1 MYFKIRCDL
10 FDIQC
15 MLVKSSKRPPKFGYC
30 RYVSKMFG
38 FENYRLID
46 EEKKA
51 DELDRYLNNI
61 IGKKLFKVEKK
72 ELINKI
78 NVRVNG
84 KQQKGR
90 SNLNDGLRMLKLP
103 YIIISPDRKSFR
115 DENGKVVK
123 EQSHWIVYKESKE

>member
-1 MYFKIRCDL
+1 M
-10 FDIQC
+10 
-15 MLVKSSKRPPKFGYC
+15 
-30 RYVSKMFG
+30 
-38 FENYRLID
+38 ID